1 MRTTT
6 ELMPL
11 RVSCFGGRNKPVI
24 NDYISLDVNP
34 KGELIRY
41 QSCTFTSLKIARQ
54 TS

>member
-34 KGELIRY
+34 KG
-41 QSCTFTSLKIARQ
+41 
-54 TS
+54 